1 MRLTMVSG
9 AAIINIVVYL
19 VIVGLIFYLLF
30 WAIGA
35 IGLPEP
41 FSKVATALIVLVA
54 VIYLI
59 GLLTGSVP
67 TLKLL

>member
-1 MRLTMVSG
+1 MSG
-9 AAIINIVVYL
+9 LISLLVTL

-59 GLLTGSVP
+59 GVLMGQVPSIRLT
-67 TLKLL
+67 

>member
-1 MRLTMVSG
+1 MSG
-9 AAIINIVVYL
+9 LISLIITL

-41 FSKVATALIVLVA
+41 FSKIATALIVLVA

-67 TLKLL
+67 SLRIS